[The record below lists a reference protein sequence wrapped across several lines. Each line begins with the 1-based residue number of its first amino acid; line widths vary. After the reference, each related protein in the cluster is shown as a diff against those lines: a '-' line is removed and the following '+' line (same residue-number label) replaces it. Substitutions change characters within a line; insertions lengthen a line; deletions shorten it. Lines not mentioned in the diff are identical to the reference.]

1 MGCATFQHLELLMKF
16 KLISMAAAA
25 LFAAAPAFASTSFS
39 VDFEKTWAYGEAVDN
54 TYAGAGVSFTN
65 VLGLSN
71 GDGLGGL
78 ANGDYYAN
86 APSPLGTAFVQL
98 DGLVNTTSFMNVV
111 AGVDNS
117 LSFFYSTPT
126 AIVGAIKAYSG
137 LDGTGNLLGTFDMT
151 ATDGAYSV
159 WNSATFSFSG
169 TAMSFDL
176 TQTAGFAALDN
187 VAAVPEPEMLSLMLA
202 GMALTGAV
210 VRRKQKQTA

>member
-1 MGCATFQHLELLMKF
+1 MKL

-54 TYAGAGVSFTN
+54 AYAAAGVSFTN

-71 GDGLGGL
+71 GDGLGSL
-78 ANGDYYAN
+78 LNGDYYAN

-98 DGLVNTTSFMNVV
+98 DGITNTTSYMNVA

-117 LSFFYSTPT
+117 LSFFYSTPD

-137 LDGTGNLLGTFDMT
+137 LNGTGTLLGSFDMA

-169 TAMSFDL
+169 TAQSFDL
-176 TQTAGFAALDN
+176 TQTNGLAALDN
-187 VAAVPEPEMLSLMLA
+187 VAAVPEPETLSLMLA
-202 GMALTGAV
+202 GLALTGAA
-210 VRRKQKQTA
+210 VRRKQKTTA

>member
-1 MGCATFQHLELLMKF
+1 MKF

-54 TYAGAGVSFTN
+54 TYAAVGVSFTN

-86 APSPLGTAFVQL
+86 APSPLGTASVQL
-98 DGLVNTTSFMNVV
+98 DGVFNTTSFMNVA

-117 LSFFYSTPT
+117 LSFFYSTPQ
-126 AIVGAIKAYSG
+126 AIIGAVKAYSG
-137 LDGTGNLLGTFDMT
+137 LNGTGTLLGTFDMA

-159 WNSATFSFSG
+159 WNSATFSFNG
-169 TAMSFDL
+169 TAQSFDL
-176 TQTAGFAALDN
+176 TGTANVAALDN

-202 GMALTGAV
+202 GLGLIGAA
-210 VRRKQKQTA
+210 VRRKQKTTA